1 MLTDQKRLEILLS
14 IFDQDIEETLSLFD
28 NKKMLESLDED
39 TIGRAIMLVAPSI
52 RECNVDPKDLIE
64 LVRERLSVVL
74 KKWPEKRSLIVK
86 GDAPKN

>member
-1 MLTDQKRLEILLS
+1 MLTDQRRLEILLS
-14 IFDQDIEETLSLFD
+14 IFDQDIEETLTLFD

-64 LVRERLSVVL
+64 LVRERLSIIL

-86 GDAPKN
+86 GDAPSN